1 MATKKTA
8 TKTKKTPVKKTAA
21 KSVKNTKGV
30 KKGDKYVCGVCGLAV
45 SVDKVCGCIE
55 TCDLICC
62 GREMKAKK

>member
-8 TKTKKTPVKKTAA
+8 TKTKKTPAKKTAA
-21 KSVKNTKGV
+21 KSVKKTKGV